1 MGIKNLWQLLSPVGR
16 SVSIETLAGKTLAV
30 DVSIWLTQFIKAM
43 RDDDGKVVKNAHII
57 GTLRRVVKLLF
68 HRIRPVFVF
77 DGGAPALKA
86 RTLAARRKLRSEGT
100 DSSVRKTAQRILAS
114 QLKKHK
120 AAISA
125 AKRASSQAAVPA
137 FNPVYQGGDMSS
149 APATAPATTAGT
161 GSGGTA
167 TSRATRGG
175 KKQGE
180 EGGVVPPLDSPEEA
194 AGAAGDSDDDDDDD
208 DVDWVD
214 QEVEQGGEGGDGL
227 GVLGA
232 GRHAV
237 VDSDGDEVYEGSN
250 GPGEGRGGG
259 AAGVVGGGRSGAAG
273 DVEAAPWAVDTDEEE
288 EEEDGVAWEE
298 VELPERNEDIDPEVI
313 ASLPDHVKKQVI
325 EAAKRRQRMRS
336 RAQYMPV
343 AGNPAMY
350 SQTQLSNFL
359 RSNKLNAQIL
369 KAQKQD
375 DSDRTGKRIASEAGR
390 RYIMTPAGVSGRS
403 GAVSGAGGAAGGT
416 RNAASSVGSSRRRR
430 ITDDGD
436 DFKAWS
442 YAGSAGAEGNGGGV
456 TARPTSVPTNAD
468 TDDDDDEEEEAGG
481 FLPESEDGPVARTT
495 DGGTGAP
502 RDEEPS
508 GQPPSGGSVSEEE
521 GGGFLPPSEEEDSSG
536 PEVPAVD
543 GGKGRTR
550 GRVQLPV
557 HRPKPIGHD
566 LASGGKGKRR
576 RLQRLADADEGKED
590 EEGDEEEE
598 EEEEQEEN
606 VERPAARRARPGP
619 NSSAADAIARVLQE
633 EEDRRAAMTLQDEID
648 PSVSTA
654 GVFADN
660 DDGSGGGGGGGS
672 TGKGDL
678 LPETGANDLDPLGLL
693 GARKARSGSPAATES
708 ISEGT
713 AAAEKNAAQTPPPSK
728 ARGGRS
734 GVGGPLEGGGGSS
747 GGDAEIELEIDLK
760 HLEAGGGRPDLM
772 ELFSSSGAATGDVG
786 SGARAGSGAVE
797 EDSDEDFD
805 GFVDDDDH
813 DADEEERDRA
823 SSQVSAQGATASY
836 TNEEALQRSVDMA
849 SRMAG
854 WAGRV
859 VERVL
864 KEHRKASKRS
874 RLPPGSAAGPSS
886 LHRAART
893 TSASVPG
900 TGPRNGESSTIRTGP
915 AASGVG
921 SHAAAHSASDERRRL
936 EITGG
941 NTGATTTSIDIGRQT
956 SGSASTAA
964 PTTATTT
971 SSNDNGRQAS
981 GDAARPPSPGGGR
994 GRQQRGAAVD
1004 APADPKGTA
1013 HPHSESRSRP
1023 EIGGE
1028 LPAPADT
1035 AAVTALAV
1043 ARGSEGKSD
1052 EGRRAVGTGI
1062 MAEDGY
1068 RDVESVF
1075 SESDGERG
1083 PPGPLGQRTPA
1094 GVSREAAGARGTA
1107 TGEGFPPRTEA
1118 EEPEGAEEASGE
1130 AVAAPG
1136 PGATSASSSASSPD
1150 PAEGV
1155 TASKEKGGES
1165 ARVGVPPQAIPPR
1178 AAAAESLGEG
1188 QRGGHDATEVD
1199 ENACAKG
1206 EPVAEGPTSATR
1218 KYSPPDDGDGVGGGG
1233 TDSLFAPSVPGDT
1246 RPGPSRVGTAAGG
1259 GGIEANGDGEGVMG
1273 TSYLEGMDEDELEE
1287 ESEKLK
1293 REGNKAQRDAET
1305 VTEEMKEEVME
1316 LLKLFGVPYVV
1327 APMEAEAQCCVL
1339 EQLRLVDGT
1348 VTDDSD
1354 AFAFGG
1360 RAVYKNIFSERKFV
1374 EAYLL
1379 PDAEKD
1385 LGVGTDEVVAL
1396 ALLLGSDYTEG
1407 VRGVGIVNA
1416 MEVINAF
1423 PLEGKGAHHGL
1434 SKFKK
1439 WIDGFDPLL
1448 DQELEGLTK
1457 RGSQKEIDGLSLEMK
1472 FHLKHRTARN
1482 RWTVPEGFPSEE
1494 VINAYNN
1501 PQVDRSEEPFSWAAP
1516 DVDGLMA
1523 LCQRVLGWDRDQSD
1537 GLLMPMVK
1545 ELDRGSFA
1553 QPRIDRYFMAY
1564 HDNKRVAAI
1573 KSKRLRTAVEDLAQG
1588 STEVI
1593 TVDGSAVGKVT
1604 ATSAKKKRKRG
1615 DKSQKEQENDDSDDA
1630 PSGKTTRRQR
1640 GAASTST
1647 ESTVRD
1653 GDDEDEDDDDTQ
1665 IDQPTVSSIPS
1676 PSPRTGTRG
1685 ATARAKR
1692 SRPPPTPAKNA
1703 EASGGGN
1710 GGRRSARSNKNA
1722 SAGSAATPASGGQ
1735 GQSKRNTRATLS
1747 GGGVGTPAPPPGKRR
1762 NPRRMVASRG
1772 GAGAGGGSEPGSD
1785 VEGEDGIDEDDDAD
1799 YVGSDSDNDSSSG
1812 SGDDN
1817 GDDGSVGRMSG
1828 GRRQTK
1834 PRRQNK

>member
-180 EGGVVPPLDSPEEA
+180 EGGVVQPLVSPEEA

-237 VDSDGDEVYEGSN
+237 VDSDGDEVYEGTN
-250 GPGEGRGGG
+250 RPGEERGGG

-273 DVEAAPWAVDTDEEE
+273 DVEAAAWAVDTDEEE
-288 EEEDGVAWEE
+288 EEEGGVAWEE

-390 RYIMTPAGVSGRS
+390 RYIMTPAGASGRS

-416 RNAASSVGSSRRRR
+416 RNGASSVGSSRRRR

-442 YAGSAGAEGNGGGV
+442 YAGSAGAEGNGGGGV
-456 TARPTSVPTNAD
+456 TARPTSLPTNAD

-481 FLPESEDGPVARTT
+481 FLPESEDAPVARTT

-521 GGGFLPPSEEEDSSG
+521 GGGFLPPPSEEEDSSG

-550 GRVQLPV
+550 RRVQLPV

-590 EEGDEEEE
+590 EEEDEEEE
-598 EEEEQEEN
+598 EEEEQEED
-606 VERPAARRARPGP
+606 VERPAARRAQPGP
-619 NSSAADAIARVLQE
+619 DSGAADAIARVLQE

-648 PSVSTA
+648 PSVSTV

-660 DDGSGGGGGGGS
+660 DDGSGGGGGA

-708 ISEGT
+708 IADGT
-713 AAAEKNAAQTPPPSK
+713 AAATKNAAQAPPPSK
-728 ARGGRS
+728 ALGGRS

-747 GGDAEIELEIDLK
+747 GGDAEIELDIDLK

-805 GFVDDDDH
+805 GFVDDDDD

-836 TNEEALQRSVDMA
+836 TNEAALQRSVDMA

-864 KEHRKASKRS
+864 KEHRK
-874 RLPPGSAAGPSS
+874 PPGSAAGSSS

-921 SHAAAHSASDERRRL
+921 SHAAAQSASDERRRL

-941 NTGATTTSIDIGRQT
+941 NAGATTTSIDIGRQT

-964 PTTATTT
+964 PTTATTS

-981 GDAARPPSPGGGR
+981 GDAARPPSPGAGR

-1028 LPAPADT
+1028 LTAPADT
-1035 AAVTALAV
+1035 AAVTAPAV
-1043 ARGSEGKSD
+1043 ARGSEGKND
-1052 EGRRAVGTGI
+1052 EGRGAVGTGN

-1136 PGATSASSSASSPD
+1136 PGATSASSSASPPD

-1165 ARVGVPPQAIPPR
+1165 ARVGVLPQAIPPR
-1178 AAAAESLGEG
+1178 AAAAESLGQG

-1218 KYSPPDDGDGVGGGG
+1218 KYSPPRGNDGDEVGGGG
-1233 TDSLFAPSVPGDT
+1233 TDSLFAPSVRGDT

-1305 VTEEMKEEVME
+1305 VTEEMKEEVMD

-1360 RAVYKNIFSERKFV
+1360 RAVYKNIFSDRKFV

-1482 RWTVPEGFPSEE
+1482 RWTVPDGFPSEE

-1553 QPRIDRYFMAY
+1553 QSRIDRYFMAY

-1588 STEVI
+1588 SSEVI
-1593 TVDGSAVGKVT
+1593 TVDGSAVGKVN
-1604 ATSAKKKRKRG
+1604 AKSAKKKRKRG
-1615 DKSQKEQENDDSDDA
+1615 DKSQKEQENNDSDDA
-1630 PSGKTTRRQR
+1630 PSGKTKRRQR
-1640 GAASTST
+1640 GAAGTSP

-1653 GDDEDEDDDDTQ
+1653 GDDEDEDEDDDDTQ
-1665 IDQPTVSSIPS
+1665 IDQPTVSSQPS

-1692 SRPPPTPAKNA
+1692 SRPPPTPAKNTD
-1703 EASGGGN
+1703 ASGGGN
-1710 GGRRSARSNKNA
+1710 GGRRSARSNRNA
-1722 SAGSAATPASGGQ
+1722 SAGSAATPANGGQ

-1747 GGGVGTPAPPPGKRR
+1747 GGEVGTPAPPPGKRR
-1762 NPRRMVASRG
+1762 NPRRVVASSG

-1785 VEGEDGIDEDDDAD
+1785 VEGEDGIDEEDDAD

-1812 SGDDN
+1812 SGDGN

-1828 GRRQTK
+1828 ESQTK